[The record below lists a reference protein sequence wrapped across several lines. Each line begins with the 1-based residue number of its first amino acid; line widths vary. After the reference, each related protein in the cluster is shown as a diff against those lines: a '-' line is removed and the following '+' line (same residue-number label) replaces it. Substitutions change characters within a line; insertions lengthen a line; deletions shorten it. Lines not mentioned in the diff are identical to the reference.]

1 MNYEGMTSCFGLY
14 GACVLRIFIIHN
26 SSFIIH
32 TSSAPMPV
40 IDSQFRSP
48 AWLRNGHLQSILPVL
63 LPRRFP
69 DLWQRERLE
78 LADGDFLDLDWLRA
92 GSNRLAL
99 LSHGLEGSSNTGYI
113 RGMAHT
119 LAGAGWDAL
128 AWNLRSCSGEP
139 NRLLLTYHS
148 GETRDLRAVIKRAT
162 LDYSQIVLIGYS
174 LGGNLTLKYLGES
187 QPDPAIQAAVAI
199 SAPVDLASS
208 ARAIDKNLSN
218 RIYRQRFIK
227 TMGAKIQ
234 AKAKQFPNQ
243 LDLRAIHQLCTLEE
257 FDGRFTAPIFGF
269 RDASDYWTQA
279 SSLRYLPGIELPT
292 LLLNARN
299 DPFLT
304 EASYPWAAAERSR
317 WLTLEAPESG
327 GHVGFLDL
335 ANGIQPWSER
345 RILQWLYDLHRNH

>member
-1 MNYEGMTSCFGLY
+1 
-14 GACVLRIFIIHN
+14 
-26 SSFIIH
+26 
-32 TSSAPMPV
+32 MPV

-78 LADGDFLDLDWLRA
+78 LPDGDFLHLDWLRA
-92 GSNRLAL
+92 GSKRLAL

-119 LAGAGWDAL
+119 LTGGGWDAL

-139 NRLLLTYHS
+139 NRLLRTYHS
-148 GETRDLRAVIKRAT
+148 GETSDLRAVIKRAT

-187 QPDPAIQAAVAI
+187 QPNPTIKAGVAI

-208 ARAIDKNLSN
+208 ARAIDQNLGN

-227 TMGAKIQ
+227 TMVAKIK
-234 AKAKQFPNQ
+234 AKAKQFPGQVDLTAIDQ
-243 LDLRAIHQLCTLEE
+243 LSTLEE
-257 FDGRFTAPIFGF
+257 FDARFTAPVFGF
-269 RDASDYWTQA
+269 RDASDYWAQA
-279 SSLRYLPGIELPT
+279 SSLQYLPGIELPA

-299 DPFLT
+299 DPFLA
-304 EASYPWAAAERSR
+304 EASYPWAAAQRNR

-335 ANGIQPWSER
+335 TNGMQPWSER
-345 RILQWLYDLHRNH
+345 RVLQWLSALPQSQ